1 MRLWSLT
8 PKYLD
13 RLGLLAVWREGLLAK
28 KVLVGKTK
36 GYKNH
41 PQLNRFKEQDKP
53 FDYINAYLLE
63 IYREALSRGYLFDKS
78 KISPLKKKLKN
89 IKVSTE
95 QIKYEFQHLLNKL
108 KIRDRKRYQSLKKS
122 VKIIPHPL
130 FKQVKGKIEEWEK
143 IK

>member
-1 MRLWSLT
+1 MRLWSLS

-28 KVLVGKTK
+28 KVLAGKTK

-41 PQLNRFKEQDKP
+41 PQLNRFREQDKP
-53 FDYINAYLLE
+53 LDYINAYLSE
-63 IYREALSRGYLFDKS
+63 IYQEALNRGYLFNKS

-89 IKVSTE
+89 IKVSIG
-95 QIKYEFQHLLNKL
+95 QIEYEFKHLLNKL
-108 KIRDRKRYQSLKKS
+108 KIRDKNRYQSLKKS
-122 VKIIPHPL
+122 VEIIQHPL
-130 FKQVKGKIEEWEK
+130 FKQVKGKIEGWEK